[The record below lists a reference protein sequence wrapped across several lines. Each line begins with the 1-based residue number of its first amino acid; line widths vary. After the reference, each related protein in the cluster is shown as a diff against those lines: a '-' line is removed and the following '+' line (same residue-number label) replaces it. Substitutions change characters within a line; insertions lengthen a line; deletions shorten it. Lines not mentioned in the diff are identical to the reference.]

1 MNTPKKSL
9 CVNEHDLGGQLDPN
23 PGPWG
28 VIKVF
33 LKIFAFN
40 QARSPATNKLPMGK
54 WLSETLFTSK
64 LNNF

>member
-28 VIKVF
+28 VIRVF
-33 LKIFAFN
+33 LKILHPTKLGRL
-40 QARSPATNKLPMGK
+40 QQTNFQWAIG
-54 WLSETLFTSK
+54 
-64 LNNF
+64 